1 MTPEV
6 KTADPPRYARP
17 GAHHHADCRGDRAGG
32 MANTS
37 LVGYIAR
44 QIVYGI
50 VIAFIVG
57 LLAASAVV
65 AWAMF
70 F

>member
-1 MTPEV
+1 MS
-6 KTADPPRYARP
+6 DPYT
-17 GAHHHADCRGDRAGG
+17 G
-32 MANTS
+32 

-44 QIVYGI
+44 QIVYGAVI
-50 VIAFIVG
+50 VFIVG
-57 LLAASAVV
+57 VLAASAVV

>member
-1 MTPEV
+1 MS
-6 KTADPPRYARP
+6 DPY
-17 GAHHHADCRGDRAGG
+17 
-32 MANTS
+32 TS